1 MAQGPREILFFSLVG
16 FFVFSFCKKNKKRK
30 KEKSDLFSH
39 QSLAFDKKRE
49 RDIRDIHTEKF
60 ISRNERAASGEC
72 R

>member
-1 MAQGPREILFFSLVG
+1 MVQGPREILLFWLVFLCSLLQ
-16 FFVFSFCKKNKKRK
+16 KKEIF
-30 KEKSDLFSH
+30 EKSDLFSH